1 MNNEPVNKYFGTP
14 MSEWIARVPNELGVD
29 AVGLWQIIPVGADHF
44 GLSGAELEDFSRRCI
59 VALLEK
65 GAVPVRP
72 APSPIFW
79 EPDSAYQGSHE
90 DIARQVVDEWK
101 SNRLVPDHDGLWFCL
116 PGDCTA

>member
-72 APSPIFW
+72 APSPIFGNLIPHT
-79 EPDSAYQGSHE
+79 EDLMKISQGRSSMNGK
-90 DIARQVVDEWK
+90 IT
-101 SNRLVPDHDGLWFCL
+101 N
-116 PGDCTA
+116 